1 MRDSEKK
8 KKVKEV
14 RRHLL
19 THERYWAA
27 GGLLAADT
35 DESLELRLFV

>member
-27 GGLLAADT
+27 GGVLAA